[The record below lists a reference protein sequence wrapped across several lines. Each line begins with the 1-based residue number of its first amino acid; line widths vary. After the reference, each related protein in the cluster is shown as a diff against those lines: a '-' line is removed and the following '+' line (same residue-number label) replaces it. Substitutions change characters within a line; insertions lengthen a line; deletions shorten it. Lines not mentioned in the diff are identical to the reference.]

1 MLNQVDVDTLRK
13 ELATLGEKYGLVAIY
28 AFGSRAAEFTE
39 RLNTERLSVEPLKGR
54 IGTSENS
61 ASDLDIGVLSTEYLN
76 VHEKVELT
84 LALENLFN
92 VAHVDLIVLSEA
104 PPFLALDIVRGELL
118 YVSDEDAEAEYQLYI
133 LRRAG
138 DLAPWH
144 YERWQLFLE
153 AEAI

>member
-13 ELATLGEKYGLVAIY
+13 ELTALGEKYGLVALY

-39 RLNTERLSVEPLKGR
+39 RLKGR

-144 YERWQLFLE
+144 YERWQLF
-153 AEAI
+153 